1 VRTEDGALAVLS
13 PPPDEQSQRDAAALG
28 HIAALVAP
36 NSFHYGG
43 LPGWAAAFP
52 EARIFLAPGL
62 AARRPELPAGEALD
76 EGMPTPFAD
85 VLPHAVFGPVRG
97 VSEVVFL
104 HRPSRTLILT
114 DLCFHIREAP
124 WRDRLGWRVLGA
136 WRRFGPSRTARA
148 VLLRDRA
155 AVAAFVERLCTWPF
169 ERVVVAHGEVFEG
182 ASAATLREAFRSYL

>member
-1 VRTEDGALAVLS
+1 VRTADGALAVLS
-13 PPPDEQSQRDAAALG
+13 PPPDPEARRDVAALG
-28 HIAALVAP
+28 RIGALIAP

-62 AARRPELPAGEALD
+62 AARRPELPAGEALG
-76 EGMPTPFAD
+76 ESAPTPFAD
-85 VLPHAVFGPVRG
+85 VLAHAVFGPVRG

-104 HRPSRTLILT
+104 HRSSRTLILT
-114 DLCFHIREAP
+114 DLCFNVREAP
-124 WRDRLGWRVLGA
+124 WRDRLGWRLLGA

-155 AVAAFVERLCTWPF
+155 RVAAFVERLCTWPF
-169 ERVVVAHGEVFEG
+169 ERIVVAHGEVLED